1 MKKIDHKGERI
12 ELSNT
17 NITLLEHIHRYIF
30 ASNYIKDKIVLDA
43 ACGTGYGSN
52 YLSNYAKMVYG
63 IDINADVIDNNKE
76 IYKKENLIFTN
87 GSVYQLPYDDNMFDV
102 IVSFETIEH
111 VDNGEKVFSEFNR
124 VLKDNGLLIIST
136 PNKNISIQNNINN
149 PFHVHEYFEEE
160 FIEFLNKYFNNVN
173 IYYQSNLFLN
183 IISNSINKD
192 NYMFPS
198 DFDIFSTNLFDL
210 QNNNINKDNFIFQK
224 EYFISVAHNNYKD
237 NINNKISIYEGKDF
251 LNNEFNNI
259 FLQTQNN
266 IYKSINYKIGF
277 IITYPFKFLLNLFKI
292 KRYPDL

>member
-210 QNNNINKDNFIFQK
+210 QNNNINKD
-224 EYFISVAHNNYKD
+224 YFIAVAHNNYKD